1 MSDKVVYLLVEAVVV
16 FAIVLGVHALRR
28 RTTLV
33 YSYAVLAFMRLG
45 SWIATHHSMVPVG
58 DLQLN
63 VGSNIFF
70 SATLLSVFLLYVA
83 DGRFAGRAA
92 LVVVMGSGLLYALMA
107 TIMHAQF
114 PAFPEAM
121 FPASGLRASLASI
134 AASLMD
140 LVLLG
145 LVWEAFR
152 RRLRGA
158 PLLLPVFVTLAV
170 VFVADG
176 LIYVPVAH
184 QYGKLRAEL
193 GGIVFSRALVAA
205 LLAPVVA
212 AYLSY
217 EVRRYGLRLDPRPVL
232 SILLSEDAE
241 RELVAARHQLRIGT
255 EALWESEERYRR
267 MVEDLP
273 VMVFRFSGDGR
284 LTYVNSALCRYYD
297 RDVKDVLGLS
307 VLTPVDPAERDR
319 LWSTA
324 MALTP
329 ESPTVEIIA
338 HATPSRG
345 PLQGQR
351 RTHRWVIRGIFSPR
365 GESLAFQGVGRDIT
379 REVELEARAVD
390 SQRMEAIG
398 QLAGG
403 IAHDFNNLIFVI
415 WSCVEAASS
424 QLGRAA
430 LDGGRAAAADLL
442 DIRKAADRAS
452 VLTRQL
458 QAVSRQ
464 QPLQISAVDLSA
476 LLENLRPLL
485 RRLIPASMGL
495 DIRCAPAIPSVLTD
509 PAQIERVIINL
520 VTNARDAMPA
530 GGTVVVSTDAES
542 LVDGAVGRPGRYA
555 VLSVQDTGTG
565 MDAATARRVFEPF
578 FTTKAEGR
586 GTGLGLSTAY
596 GIVEQAGGHMRVE
609 SAPGTGSTFFVYLPV
624 TEAAAMAPF
633 RREAAPARALGPVL
647 YCENEDSVRAQV
659 VELLENGGYR
669 VVCVRDVQEAVAFLD
684 GPTSSAP
691 PCLLLLDLVA
701 GEMTGP
707 DLAATVRRRHP
718 RLPVVFFSGSA
729 DNGSHDREARV
740 WYVNKRHGL
749 TALLSVAAEA
759 TAPPSGARLE
769 MS

>member
-1 MSDKVVYLLVEAVVV
+1 VSDKVGYLLLEAFVV
-16 FAIVLGVHALRR
+16 FAVVLGVHALRR

-45 SWIATHHSMVPVG
+45 SWIATHHSMVPIG

-92 LVVVMGSGLLYALMA
+92 LVVVVGSGLLYALMA

-114 PAFPEAM
+114 PDFPEAM

-134 AASLMD
+134 AASLLD

-145 LVWEAFR
+145 LVWETGQR
-152 RRLRGA
+152 RFRGA
-158 PLLLPVFVTLAV
+158 PLLLHVFVTLAV

-176 LIYVPVAH
+176 LVYVPVAH
-184 QYGKLRAEL
+184 QYGKLQAEL
-193 GGIVFSRALVAA
+193 GGIVFTRALVAA

-212 AYLSY
+212 GYLSH
-217 EVRRYGLRLDPRPVL
+217 EVRRYGLRLEPRPIL

-241 RELVAARHQLRIGT
+241 RELVTARHQLRIGT

-267 MVEDLP
+267 MVEDIP
-273 VMVFRFSGDGR
+273 VMVFRFSSDGR
-284 LTYVNSALCRYYD
+284 LTYANGALCRYYD
-297 RDVKDVLGLS
+297 RDIKEILGIP
-307 VLTPVDPAERDR
+307 VLTPVDPAEREQ
-319 LWSTA
+319 LWSTV
-324 MALTP
+324 MALSP
-329 ESPTVEIIA
+329 DSPTVDLIA

-365 GESLAFQGVGRDIT
+365 GGERLAFQGVGRDIT

-415 WSCVEAASS
+415 WSCVEAASA
-424 QLGRAA
+424 QLAHASEGARGAA
-430 LDGGRAAAADLL
+430 VDLL

-464 QPLQISAVDLSA
+464 QPLQITAIDLSE
-476 LLENLRPLL
+476 LLENVRPLL
-485 RRLIPASMGL
+485 KRLLPASVGL
-495 DIRCAPAIPSVLTD
+495 EIHCAPAIPNVLVD
-509 PAQIERVIINL
+509 PTQLERVIINL
-520 VTNARDAMPA
+520 VCNARDAMP
-530 GGTVVVSTDAES
+530 GGGVVGISTDAES
-542 LVDGAVGRPGRYA
+542 LSDGEGPRPGRYA
-555 VLSVQDTGTG
+555 VISVTDTGTG

-578 FTTKAEGR
+578 FTTKGQ
-586 GTGLGLSTAY
+586 GKGSGLGLSTAY
-596 GIVEQAGGHMRVE
+596 GIVEQAGGHIRVE
-609 SAPGTGSTFFVYLPV
+609 SAPGAGTTFFVYLPL
-624 TEAAAMAPF
+624 TEAAATAPF
-633 RREAAPARALGPVL
+633 RRSTSPGRSLGPIL

-659 VELLENGGYR
+659 IELLENAGYR
-669 VVCVRDVQEAVAFLD
+669 VVCVRDAAEAMAFLG
-684 GPTSSAP
+684 GPTASAP

-701 GEMTGP
+701 GELTGP
-707 DLAATVRRRHP
+707 ELAAAVRKRHP
-718 RLPVVFFSGSA
+718 RLPVIFFSGSA
-729 DNGSHDREARV
+729 DNGTHDPAGRF

-749 TALLSVAAEA
+749 STLLTVTAEA
-759 TAPPSGARLE
+759 TAPAQGAGLE
-769 MS
+769 LR